1 MLNKTILLY
10 KASFNG
16 LSKEIWWLTLIT
28 FINRAGTMVLP
39 FMSLYLIEDLEFTL
53 TQVGWIMS
61 SFGLGSLLGS
71 WLGGKLT
78 DKFGYYKVMY
88 ISLFLTGIL
97 FFLLQF
103 VKTFE
108 GFVAAV
114 FLTLMVADTFRPA
127 LFVSLKAYS
136 KKENQT
142 RSLTLIRLAINLG
155 FSFGPFLGGLIIAGL
170 GYSGLFWVDG
180 ITCIGA
186 VILMMKVLP
195 DAPMREDV
203 ADEESSPVGS
213 NGTIAKD
220 FPYITFLI
228 AVFLMGFIFLQLFT
242 TMPLYYKEIYELS
255 EVKIGLIMSMN
266 GFLIFLLEM
275 PLIHTIEQKMLNKMR
290 IVTWSM
296 ALFGMS
302 FLILNFGHAISILIL
317 SMLLITVG
325 EMMAF
330 PFTNNFAM
338 NRAPIGKEGDYMA
351 WYSMAFSLSHIFSA
365 KVGME
370 LIEKYGY
377 DFNWYVMG
385 GLGFVAMFLIYRLRV
400 MLAEEKAATS
410 VKLDVSSSLEED
422 MDVDPTMSVRA
433 ESRTVE

>member
-10 KASFNG
+10 KDSFRG
-16 LSKEIWWLTLIT
+16 LSNEIWWLTLIT

-39 FMSLYLIEDLEFTL
+39 FLSLYLIENLEFSL

-78 DKFGYYKVMY
+78 DRFGYYKVMY
-88 ISLFLTGIL
+88 ISLFLTGIM
-97 FFLLQF
+97 FILLQF
-103 VKTFE
+103 VTTFE
-108 GFVAAV
+108 GFVLAV
-114 FLTLMVADTFRPA
+114 FITLMVADTFRPA

-155 FSFGPFLGGLIIAGL
+155 LSFGPFLGGLIIAGL

-186 VILMMKVLP
+186 VIIMLNVMPNPPL
-195 DAPMREDV
+195 REDV
-203 ADEESSPVGS
+203 ADEDSSPVGS
-213 NGTIAKD
+213 EGKIVKD
-220 FPYITFLI
+220 VPYITFLVT
-228 AVFLMGFIFLQLFT
+228 VFLMGFIFLQLFT

-255 EVKIGLIMSMN
+255 EVNIGLMMSMN
-266 GFLIFLLEM
+266 GFLIFLFEM
-275 PLIHTIEQKMLNKMR
+275 PLIHTIEKKMLNKMK

-296 ALFGMS
+296 AMLGMS
-302 FLILNFGHAISILIL
+302 YLILNFGHAIAILIF
-317 SMLLITVG
+317 SMLLITIG

-370 LIEKYGY
+370 LIEQFGY

-385 GLGFVAMFLIYRLRV
+385 GLGFVSMFLIYRLRR
-400 MLAEEKAATS
+400 MLAHEKANLS
-410 VKLDVSSSLEED
+410 RDKLVVELEPQNSSK
-422 MDVDPTMSVRA
+422 
-433 ESRTVE
+433 